1 MYADDTAIYYNLED
15 FDSNNFE
22 FEINAELQKVSMW
35 LKKNKLSLN
44 LDKTKLMIFHRQQK
58 KVKELNIT
66 INGTNIERVLN
77 GEINT
82 FSRNYFIRKHVLG

>member
-1 MYADDTAIYYNLED
+1 MYADDTTIYFNLED

-44 LDKTKLMIFHRQQK
+44 LDSDD
-58 KVKELNIT
+58 
-66 INGTNIERVLN
+66 
-77 GEINT
+77 
-82 FSRNYFIRKHVLG
+82 FS